1 MGSTMQGT
9 QAQPAR
15 KRGAV
20 IVVAAVVLVA
30 AIAAVLIFFTG
41 KDTVDSAQP
50 RQQTGTAQVG
60 AGPGGSS
67 QAGNTPP
74 DPGQTPGTVKLPGGG
89 QAKLIPEEVG
99 ADGALPIPK
108 SLGEAAWWGS
118 GVGAAQGVTLLSGHV
133 NWAGESGPFQEL
145 WRMKPGQVVS
155 VADTAGKQWEY
166 KIDEVRTIHKSDL
179 AAESAKLFDPEGPH
193 RLVLVTCGGDYVG
206 GQEGYDDNRV
216 VTASPVTRS

>member
-1 MGSTMQGT
+1 MQGT

-15 KRGAV
+15 KRGALIV
-20 IVVAAVVLVA
+20 AAAVAVVAAV
-30 AIAAVLIFFTG
+30 IAAVLIFFTG
-41 KDTVDSAQP
+41 NDNAAQP
-50 RQQTGTAQVG
+50 QQQTGTAQVG
-60 AGPGGSS
+60 SGQAGSS
-67 QAGNTPP
+67 QAGNTQP

-89 QAKLIPEEVG
+89 QAKLIAEEVG

-133 NWAGESGPFQEL
+133 NWAGKTGPFQEL
-145 WRMKPGQVVS
+145 WRMKPGQVVT
-155 VADTAGKQWEY
+155 VTDAAGKQWEY
-166 KIDEVRTIHKSDL
+166 KIDEARTIHKSDL

>member
-1 MGSTMQGT
+1 MQGT
-9 QAQPAR
+9 QAQSAR

-20 IVVAAVVLVA
+20 IVVSAVVAVAAV
-30 AIAAVLIFFTG
+30 IAAVLIFFTG
-41 KDTVDSAQP
+41 NDNSAQP
-50 RQQTGTAQVG
+50 PQQTGTAQVG
-60 AGPGGSS
+60 AGQPGNS
-67 QAGNTPP
+67 QAGNTQP

-89 QAKLIPEEVG
+89 QAKLIAEEVG

-118 GVGAAQGVTLLSGHV
+118 GLGAAQGVTLLSGHV
-133 NWAGESGPFQEL
+133 NWAGKFGPFQEL
-145 WRMKPGQVVS
+145 WKMKAGQVVT
-155 VADTAGKQWEY
+155 VADTAGKEWEY

-179 AAESAKLFDPEGPH
+179 AAESAKLFDPDGPH

>member
-1 MGSTMQGT
+1 MQGT

-15 KRGAV
+15 KRGAL
-20 IVVAAVVLVA
+20 IVVAAVAVVA
-30 AIAAVLIFFTG
+30 AVIAAVLIFFTG
-41 KDTVDSAQP
+41 NDNAAQP
-50 RQQTGTAQVG
+50 QQQTGTAQVG
-60 AGPGGSS
+60 SGQAGSS
-67 QAGNTPP
+67 QAENTQP

-89 QAKLIPEEVG
+89 QAKLIAEEVG

-133 NWAGESGPFQEL
+133 NWAGKTGPFQEL
-145 WRMKPGQVVS
+145 WRMKPGQVVT
-155 VADTAGKQWEY
+155 VTDAAGKQWEY
-166 KIDEVRTIHKSDL
+166 KIDEARTIHKSDL
-179 AAESAKLFDPEGPH
+179 AAESAKLFDPDGPH

>member
-1 MGSTMQGT
+1 MQGT
-9 QAQPAR
+9 QTQPAR
-15 KRGAV
+15 KRGALIAV
-20 IVVAAVVLVA
+20 GAVVAVA
-30 AIAAVLIFFTG
+30 AIVAAVLIFFTG
-41 KDTVDSAQP
+41 KDNSAQP
-50 RQQTGTAQVG
+50 QHPAGTAQT
-60 AGPGGSS
+60 AGQAGSS
-67 QAGNTPP
+67 QAGGTQP
-74 DPGQTPGTVKLPGGG
+74 DPGQTPATVKLPGGG

-108 SLGEAAWWGS
+108 SLAEAAWWGS

-133 NWAGESGPFQEL
+133 NWAGKSGPFQEL
-145 WRMKPGQVVS
+145 WRMKPGQVVTVS
-155 VADTAGKQWEY
+155 DAAGKQWEY

-216 VTASPVTRS
+216 ATASPVTRP

>member
-1 MGSTMQGT
+1 MQGT

-15 KRGAV
+15 KRGAL
-20 IVVAAVVLVA
+20 IVVAAVVAVA
-30 AIAAVLIFFTG
+30 AVIAAVLIFFAG
-41 KDTVDSAQP
+41 KDHADSAQP
-50 RQQTGTAQVG
+50 QQQTGTAQ
-60 AGPGGSS
+60 AGGS
-67 QAGNTPP
+67 QAGNSQP
-74 DPGQTPGTVKLPGGG
+74 DPGQTPGSVKLPGGG

-99 ADGALPIPK
+99 GDGALPIPK
-108 SLGEAAWWGS
+108 SLSEAAWWGS

-133 NWAGESGPFQEL
+133 NWAGKTGPFQEL
-145 WRMKPGQVVS
+145 WRMKPGQVVT
-155 VADTAGKQWEY
+155 VTDAAGKPWEY
-166 KIDEVRTIHKSDL
+166 KIDEARTIHKSDL

>member
-1 MGSTMQGT
+1 MQGT

-15 KRGAV
+15 KLGAL
-20 IVVAAVVLVA
+20 IVVAAVVVA
-30 AIAAVLIFFTG
+30 AVIAAVLIFTG
-41 KDTVDSAQP
+41 SDSADSAPQQP
-50 RQQTGTAQVG
+50 GTSQGVNQG
-60 AGPGGSS
+60 TDQGSS
-67 QAGNTPP
+67 QAGNSQP

-99 ADGALPIPK
+99 EDGALPIPK
-108 SLGEAAWWGS
+108 SLAEAAWWGS
-118 GVGAAQGVTLLSGHV
+118 GVGAARGVTLLSGHV
-133 NWAGESGPFQEL
+133 NWAGKTGPFQEL
-145 WRMKPGQVVS
+145 WRMKTGQIVTVTD
-155 VADTAGKQWEY
+155 AAGKQWEY
-166 KIDEVRTIHKSDL
+166 KIDEVRTIHKTNL

>member
-1 MGSTMQGT
+1 MQGT

-15 KRGAV
+15 KRGALIV
-20 IVVAAVVLVA
+20 AAAVAVVAAV
-30 AIAAVLIFFTG
+30 IAAVLIFFTG
-41 KDTVDSAQP
+41 NDNAAQP
-50 RQQTGTAQVG
+50 QQQTGTAQVG
-60 AGPGGSS
+60 SGQAGSS
-67 QAGNTPP
+67 QAGNTQP

-89 QAKLIPEEVG
+89 QAKLIAEEVG

-133 NWAGESGPFQEL
+133 NWAGKTGPFQEL
-145 WRMKPGQVVS
+145 WRMKPGQVVT
-155 VADTAGKQWEY
+155 VTDAAGKQWEY
-166 KIDEVRTIHKSDL
+166 KIDEARTIHKSDL
-179 AAESAKLFDPEGPH
+179 AAESAKLFDPDGPH